1 MNTESTIYDYKLD
14 LYCDLW
20 IEYSLDCYDSPE
32 PQTKTDPHYPEQY
45 WFNWKCND
53 LEQLYELY
61 HEDEIELL
69 LIEDYKKQNEI
80 IY

>member
-1 MNTESTIYDYKLD
+1 MDTEKYIYDYKLD

-20 IEYSLDCYDSPE
+20 IHYTLESYDPPEAQTHVDPPYS
-32 PQTKTDPHYPEQY
+32 EQY
-45 WFNWKCND
+45 WFNWECND

-61 HEDEIELL
+61 NEDEIELL

-80 IY
+80 MY